1 MVHYHLK
8 IQTDAYRDKFKYF
21 SAEEERNKWCVR
33 VPNISFQEQL
43 KLHKVL
49 VEAQDGEDSD
59 NESDV
64 EDFVKE
70 EVKRAPIKMSP
81 QPQAIPQSKRNRQ
94 IFKHLTVLQK
104 DGITLPPQTPSK
116 NSVRAPLCLF
126 IELDDIFLH
135 TFLCDENFG
144 YMANPGSKEH
154 EHEFLIEEN

>member
-1 MVHYHLK
+1 M
-8 IQTDAYRDKFKYF
+8 
-21 SAEEERNKWCVR
+21 
-33 VPNISFQEQL
+33 

-49 VEAQDGEDSD
+49 VEAQDGEESD

-104 DGITLPPQTPSK
+104 DGITLPP
-116 NSVRAPLCLF
+116 
-126 IELDDIFLH
+126 
-135 TFLCDENFG
+135 
-144 YMANPGSKEH
+144 
-154 EHEFLIEEN
+154 